1 MFETNYQYEI
11 EFNNNLW
18 TVKSTVLKGCVAQGV
33 TYNDAMEKFVVNEKE
48 WLEGAKKD
56 GWAI

>member
-1 MFETNYQYEI
+1 MFETNYPYEI

-18 TVKSTVLKGCVAQGV
+18 TVKSTVLKGCVAHGA
-33 TYNDAMEKFVVNEKE
+33 TYNDAMEEFIVNEKE